1 MFPFTLGL
9 RTRVNGYDFT
19 PSPERTPET
28 QSASSGGPPDLPPRP
43 PKLTAR
49 DLLGPED
56 EEGTIYVPEY
66 IEVRELAEAMKLKPF
81 KVVADL
87 MQLRVFKFPEDMIDI
102 ETAQKIAQK
111 HGFQVKGF
119 M

>member
-1 MFPFTLGL
+1 M
-9 RTRVNGYDFT
+9 NGYEFT
-19 PSPERTPET
+19 PSPEKLPET
-28 QSASSGGPPDLPPRP
+28 QSTSSGGPPDPPPKP

-49 DLLGPED
+49 DLLDPGED
-56 EEGTIYVPEY
+56 KTILVAGY

-87 MQLRVFKFPEDMIDI
+87 MKSKIFKHSEEMIDF
-102 ETAQKIAQK
+102 ETAAKIAQN
-111 HGFQVKGF
+111 HGFQVKGI

>member
-1 MFPFTLGL
+1 M
-9 RTRVNGYDFT
+9 NGDEFT
-19 PSPERTPET
+19 PPPEKTPET
-28 QSASSGGPPDLPPRP
+28 QPAFSGGPPDPPPRP

-49 DLLGPED
+49 DVLEPGGED
-56 EEGTIYVPEY
+56 KTIFVAGY

-87 MQLRVFKFPEDMIDI
+87 MELKIFKHWEELIDF
-102 ETAQKIAQK
+102 ETAAKVAHK
-111 HGFQVKGF
+111 HGFHVKGF

>member
-1 MFPFTLGL
+1 
-9 RTRVNGYDFT
+9 VNGYEFT
-19 PSPERTPET
+19 PSPEKTPET
-28 QSASSGGPPDLPPRP
+28 QSASAGGPPDPPPRP

-49 DLLGPED
+49 DVLEPGED
-56 EEGTIYVPEY
+56 KTIFVAGY

-81 KVVADL
+81 KLVADL
-87 MQLRVFKFPEDMIDI
+87 IELKIFKHTEELIDF
-102 ETAQKIAQK
+102 ETAAKIAQK

>member
-1 MFPFTLGL
+1 
-9 RTRVNGYDFT
+9 VNGYEFT
-19 PSPERTPET
+19 PSPEKSPKT
-28 QSASSGGPPDLPPRP
+28 QSASSGGPPDPPPRP

-49 DLLGPED
+49 DLLEPGED
-56 EEGTIYVPEY
+56 KTIFVAGY

-81 KVVADL
+81 KLIADL
-87 MQLRVFKFPEDMIDI
+87 MELRIFKYTEEMIDF
-102 ETAQKIAQK
+102 ETAAKIAQK

>member
-1 MFPFTLGL
+1 
-9 RTRVNGYDFT
+9 VNGHEFT
-19 PSPERTPET
+19 PSPEKLPDT
-28 QSASSGGPPDLPPRP
+28 QSASSGGPPDPPPKP

-49 DLLGPED
+49 DLLDPGED
-56 EEGTIYVPEY
+56 KTIFVAGY

-81 KVVADL
+81 KLVADL
-87 MQLRVFKFPEDMIDI
+87 MELKIFKHSEELVDF
-102 ETAQKIAQK
+102 ETAAKIAQK

>member
-1 MFPFTLGL
+1 M
-9 RTRVNGYDFT
+9 NGHEFT
-19 PSPERTPET
+19 PSPEKLPDT
-28 QSASSGGPPDLPPRP
+28 QSASSGGPPDPPPKP

-49 DLLGPED
+49 DLLDPGED
-56 EEGTIYVPEY
+56 KTIFVAGY

-81 KVVADL
+81 KLVTDL
-87 MQLRVFKFPEDMIDI
+87 MELKIFKHSEELVDF
-102 ETAQKIAQK
+102 ETAAKIAQK

>member
-1 MFPFTLGL
+1 M
-9 RTRVNGYDFT
+9 NGHEFT

-28 QSASSGGPPDLPPRP
+28 HSAPSGGPPDLPPRP

-49 DLLGPED
+49 DLLDPGGD
-56 EEGTIYVPEY
+56 DNSIFVAGY

-81 KVVADL
+81 KVIADL
-87 MQLRVFKFPEDMIDI
+87 MELKIFRHTYELIDFA
-102 ETAQKIAQK
+102 TAAKIAQK
-111 HGFQVKGF
+111 HGFQVKGI

>member
-1 MFPFTLGL
+1 M
-9 RTRVNGYDFT
+9 NGHEFT
-19 PSPERTPET
+19 PSPEKLPDT
-28 QSASSGGPPDLPPRP
+28 QSASSGGPPDPPPKP

-49 DLLGPED
+49 DLLDPGED
-56 EEGTIYVPEY
+56 KTIFVAGY

-81 KVVADL
+81 KLVADL
-87 MQLRVFKFPEDMIDI
+87 MELKIFKHSEELVDF
-102 ETAQKIAQK
+102 ETAAKIAQK